1 MIRNFCKTQDEPRGW
16 EKNGFWRGKT
26 HRISPKNFLRPRDT
40 YKKYIL
46 QKNWV
51 KTVIPAFSSGQS
63 NLPPSIWGPSRQ
75 LDDQHRNTNMNDKD
89 HLVGQ
94 LIRPGWSQTSSSS
107 CDSTVALAETE
118 VSWMIG
124 TGKQWPDL
132 QPGNSEGKA
141 GFLQPMW
148 KIVHTQREDEWIW
161 CVSHKERPSSWQA
174 QRSSMEL

>member
-1 MIRNFCKTQDEPRGW
+1 M
-16 EKNGFWRGKT
+16 
-26 HRISPKNFLRPRDT
+26 RPRDT

-94 LIRPGWSQTSSSS
+94 LTRGDPAKEILPQYRSHNMYQTLFINYVLYNLFTIQGG
-107 CDSTVALAETE
+107 CND
-118 VSWMIG
+118 IF
-124 TGKQWPDL
+124 Q
-132 QPGNSEGKA
+132 
-141 GFLQPMW
+141 
-148 KIVHTQREDEWIW
+148 IVLDH
-161 CVSHKERPSSWQA
+161 
-174 QRSSMEL
+174 